1 MMLKE
6 KEFEITN
13 LELLNWAANQILDFS
28 SNNKVIAFYG
38 EMGVGKTTLIKALC
52 KNIGIIDNV
61 CSPTYTIVNEYNATG
76 GEVVYHF
83 DFYRMKNE
91 QEAFDLGY
99 EDYLYS
105 GNFCFI
111 EWPEKIEGLLPENI
125 IKVFLINENAK
136 RIVNCKKY

>member
-1 MMLKE
+1 MVKE

-13 LELLNWAANQILDFS
+13 LELLDWAANQILDFS

-52 KNIGIIDNV
+52 KNLGIIDNV
-61 CSPTYTIVNEYNATG
+61 CSPTYTIVNEYSAVG
-76 GEVVYHF
+76 GKVVYHF

-125 IKVFLINENAK
+125 IKVFLINENAT
-136 RIVNCKKY
+136 RIVKCKK

>member
-13 LELLNWAANQILDFS
+13 LELLDWAANQILDFS

-52 KNIGIIDNV
+52 KKLGIIDNV
-61 CSPTYTIVNEYNATG
+61 CSPTYTIVNEYSAVA

-91 QEAFDLGY
+91 QEAFDFGY

-125 IKVFLINENAK
+125 IKVFLINENAT
-136 RIVNCKKY
+136 RIVKCKK